1 MATAAFKLN
10 KCTGANAATEANC
23 DKHPCFLSADMVSTE
38 TGTYPVAVP
47 SDGIS
52 GPNYSY
58 EQWLRLECTLAPNN
72 QVDNIKFYGPNEQPD
87 APSNKVT
94 IYAGTTVTGLTPTD
108 SQSSVATTAQHSN
121 YIGTGPGEFLA
132 IGVVPED
139 DIIDA
144 IGEKTDY
151 LVLQMKVE
159 YLALHGNLTTM
170 PFAIEY
176 DES

>member
-10 KCTGANAATEANC
+10 KCIGANAATETDCN
-23 DKHPCFLSADMVSTE
+23 KHPCFLSADLVSTA
-38 TGTYPVAVP
+38 TGTYPVAIP

-58 EQWLRLECTLAPNN
+58 EQWLRMECTLAPNN
-72 QVDNIKFYGPNEQPD
+72 QVDNIKFYGPNKQPD
-87 APSNKVT
+87 DPNNKAT
-94 IYAGTTVTGLTPTD
+94 IYAGTTASGVTPKD
-108 SQSSVATTAQHSN
+108 SQSSVATVAQHSN
-121 YIGTGPGEFLA
+121 YIGTGPGEYLA
-132 IGVVPED
+132 IGVVPGD

-151 LVLQMKVE
+151 LVLQLKVE
-159 YLALHGNLTTM
+159 YEASSGDLTTT